1 MSNQDRNCLCNS
13 EAPSDQCD
21 ILSPPFSTAKP
32 SHYTC
37 NIEYLGNP
45 YSITWTGSQMYPD
58 LSSFPNVPDY
68 KPQKIALSPEISAIW
83 STSKLVNC
91 GADAVLRCCHKG
103 IYPIVKFAHP
113 GKEFRLRIQHEIEMI
128 REMNAGE
135 RSLPISKVDGHA
147 LFDEQGIFGYRMEY
161 LIRLEMGE
169 LSRRMSEVRDAVARL
184 HRAGFS
190 HGDLGNPTNI
200 MKSKEGDI
208 VLIDFGCAG
217 KIGRSV
223 PGAVPYWV
231 YQGAIVTADTDL
243 QALERLA
250 ASNL

>member
-32 SHYTC
+32 GHYTC
-37 NIEYLGNP
+37 NIEYLGTL

-68 KPQKIALSPEISAIW
+68 NPQKIALSPEISAIW

-91 GADAVLRCCHKG
+91 GADAVLRCCHEG
-103 IYPIVKFAHP
+103 IYPIIKLAHP
-113 GKEFRLRIQHEIEMI
+113 GKEFRLRIQHEIEMM
-128 REMNAGE
+128 REMNASE
-135 RSLPISKVDGHA
+135 QSLPISKVDEHA
-147 LFDEQGIFGYRMEY
+147 LFDEQGSFGYRMEC

-169 LSRRMSEVRDAVARL
+169 LVRRMSEVRDAVSRL
-184 HRAGFS
+184 HGAGFS

-223 PGAVPYWV
+223 EGAVPSWV
-231 YQGAIVTADTDL
+231 YRGATVTADTDL
-243 QALERLA
+243 QALERLSA
-250 ASNL
+250 CE